1 MVTHKVRRWPDPVLA
16 QMCEPVDLADLA
28 LPTLVED
35 LFETMYA
42 ANGRGLAAPQI
53 GVLQRVFVVDMSWKE
68 GTYDP
73 LVFINPVI
81 ENTSKEIITMDE
93 QCLSIPD
100 LPMPVRRPDHIQLSW
115 KSRNGI
121 ETSDIFNGIL
131 ARCIQHEFDHLNG
144 TVIFDHQSPEDR
156 TALEIAYAS

>member
-1 MVTHKVRRWPDPVLA
+1 VVTHKVRRWPDPVLA

-100 LPMPVRRPDHIQLSW
+100 LPMPVRRPDHIQLRWSN
-115 KSRNGI
+115 RDG
-121 ETSDIFNGIL
+121 TSQTARFDSIL

-156 TALEIAYAS
+156 MALEIAYAS